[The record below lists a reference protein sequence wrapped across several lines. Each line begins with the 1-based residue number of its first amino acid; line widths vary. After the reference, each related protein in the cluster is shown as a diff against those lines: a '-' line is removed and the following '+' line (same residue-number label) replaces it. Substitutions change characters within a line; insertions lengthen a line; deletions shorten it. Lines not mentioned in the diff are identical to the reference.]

1 MDFAALGLTLR
12 LAALTTL
19 CLLAVAT
26 PLAAWLSGVM
36 PSAATV
42 PSNATA
48 TRGRTLARRLTQA
61 AVALPLVLP
70 PTVLGFYLLM
80 GLGPATWLGRS
91 IIHLLGH
98 SLAFTFWGLLIGSM
112 IYSLPFAVQPLVVAF
127 AAVDRAAIEVA
138 STLGASPW
146 SVFRRIVLPL
156 SKASFLTA
164 AVLTFAHTVGE
175 FGVVLMVGGD
185 IPGVTRTLSISIFDQ
200 VQELNYTAANR
211 TALTL
216 IALSFAALLAVYW
229 RGAQQTGNWTL
240 EAAGQKPEIATK

>member
-12 LAALTTL
+12 LASLTTL
-19 CLLAVAT
+19 CLLLIAT
-26 PLAAWLSGVM
+26 PLAAWIASDIHTNASGRIIRRI
-36 PSAATV
+36 AQAT
-42 PSNATA
+42 
-48 TRGRTLARRLTQA
+48 
-61 AVALPLVLP
+61 VALPLVLP

-80 GLGPATWLGRS
+80 GLGPATWIGRAL
-91 IIHLLGH
+91 IHLFGH

-127 AAVDRAAIEVA
+127 AAVDRATIEVA

-200 VQELNYTAANR
+200 VQELNYAAANR
-211 TALTL
+211 TALAL
-216 IALSFAALLAVYW
+216 IVLSFAALLVVYW
-229 RGAQQTGNWTL
+229 RGAQEAGDWKLDTGIS
-240 EAAGQKPEIATK
+240 KSEIATK